1 MMDTDSNSKNDLA
14 AQYIALLEARMH
26 VADKLAEA
34 YADLRSI
41 TEQTEAV
48 NAEVNTLA
56 QESLLLK
63 SQLESHNSAIAK
75 CQLLSEANEKLQ
87 MELTDLRARG
97 ATAVVTHGGQR
108 STNLVSQNH
117 HNGSETS
124 STHRDTV
131 DQSITDKRG
140 LKRLQPHE
148 SISSE
153 AATAPSMHADGHFLH
168 THSRSTVSN
177 SSFASDS
184 AVSADVQ
191 LHVLTSE
198 DGEVKCRYCL
208 GPFTSPHQNDWI
220 QHIASCEST
229 PKAVTNSLSSAD
241 AYSLLEGG
249 ADVVGAEKLS
259 ASIDDHV
266 TKKGIGRN
274 RIVSCNYC
282 SAPIK
287 SDSKKEWEKHMYAK
301 CPSVPSAVREIYL
314 PFSEPTQ
321 MNWTPQS
328 HNYDAHP
335 LKQSAE
341 GSSPSLTTADQSY
354 GDHSPLYFP
363 TEPVPYLP
371 DGTPNTL
378 RFRAWMDIIRY
389 QRPRHKI
396 VNASGL
402 KMTSFKKM
410 NQFPEV
416 RLIAETSSSKS
427 TLGCYAVPEY
437 LQQAFLDHF
446 DGDNKTGRPSKGD
459 GRRGPRGHLQEL
471 TPSTVF
477 TKSDSFDGQN
487 SGLRRNSSV
496 EGSIFKAAAY
506 RGSGSGKKYI
516 SVIREIMPSFPMLP
530 DDSRKAV
537 KRGVRLFLE
546 AELQDKFADYVI
558 VKGGGTMYMI
568 PDDLMDAFKEW
579 AYEELTR
586 CFPDELI
593 VRV

>member
-1 MMDTDSNSKNDLA
+1 MDTASISKNDLA
-14 AQYIALLEARMH
+14 VQYIALLEARMH

-34 YADLRSI
+34 YTDLRSV
-41 TEQTEAV
+41 TEQTEAA
-48 NAEVNTLA
+48 NDEVNTLA

-63 SQLESHNSAIAK
+63 SQLESHHSVIAK
-75 CQLLSEANEKLQ
+75 CQLLSEANQQLQ
-87 MELTDLRARG
+87 TEVADLRARG

-108 STNLVSQNH
+108 SSNLVSQNH

-124 STHRDTV
+124 STHRHTP
-131 DQSITDKRG
+131 DQSMIDKRG
-140 LKRLQPHE
+140 IKRLQPHD
-148 SISSE
+148 SM
-153 AATAPSMHADGHFLH
+153 PSDAMIPSAYSNGHLR
-168 THSRSTVSN
+168 HSKSTVSN
-177 SSFASDS
+177 ISFASDS
-184 AVSADVQ
+184 AVSADVH
-191 LHVLTSE
+191 LHILTSD
-198 DGEVKCRYCL
+198 DGEAKCRYCL
-208 GPFTSPHQNDWI
+208 NPFSSPLQSDWI
-220 QHIASCEST
+220 QHIVSCDST
-229 PKAVTNSLSSAD
+229 PEDVRTSLSSAD
-241 AYSLLEGG
+241 TYSFLEGDTG
-249 ADVVGAEKLS
+249 VVGAVS

-287 SDSKKEWEKHMYAK
+287 SDSKREWEKHMFAK

-314 PFSEPTQ
+314 PFPEPTQ
-321 MNWTPQS
+321 MNWTPIS
-328 HNYDAHP
+328 HNYDAYP
-335 LKQSAE
+335 LKQSGE
-341 GSSPSLTTADQSY
+341 GSSPSLTMADQTY
-354 GDHSPLYFP
+354 GEHSPLYFP

-427 TLGCYAVPEY
+427 ALGCFAVPEY

-477 TKSDSFDGQN
+477 ARSDSFDDQN
-487 SGLRRNSSV
+487 AGIRRNSSV
-496 EGSIFKAAAY
+496 EGSIGKAAAY
-506 RGSGSGKKYI
+506 RGSGSGKRYI

-546 AELQDKFADYVI
+546 AELQDKFSDYVI

-568 PDDLMDAFKEW
+568 PDDLMDPFKEW

-593 VRV
+593 